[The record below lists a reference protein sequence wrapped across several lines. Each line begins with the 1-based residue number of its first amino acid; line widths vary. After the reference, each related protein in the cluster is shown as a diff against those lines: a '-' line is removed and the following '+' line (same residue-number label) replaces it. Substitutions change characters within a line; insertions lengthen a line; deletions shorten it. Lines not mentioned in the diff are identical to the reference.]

1 MKRTIVDRLYNQFGE
16 IVDQMGDTEITLRL
30 TAEENFRKGLLLAS
44 ASYFENRITE
54 TLLGMVSNATNNNL
68 TVDEFFRNKAIS
80 RQYHTY
86 FQWESSNANSF
97 FGLFGEGFKL
107 HMKEKTR
114 NSAELSNSIKA
125 FLEVGLERNRLVH
138 QNYATFTLEKDT
150 DEIYALYTS
159 ARFFVEEFPALV
171 QQYNEN
177 VVENEGA

>member
-107 HMKEKTR
+107 HMKAVSYTH
-114 NSAELSNSIKA
+114 LTLPTKA
-125 FLEVGLERNRLVH
+125 
-138 QNYATFTLEKDT
+138 
-150 DEIYALYTS
+150 
-159 ARFFVEEFPALV
+159 
-171 QQYNEN
+171 
-177 VVENEGA
+177 